1 MTILLGVIALFA
13 LVTLLLAVQQGRAL
27 VLAAPKSAELGSFM
41 VLGWWKFRQLKAK
54 AGPAAAP
61 MLVIYQRAVIA
72 FLVFVVLGALL
83 SGWTLNRAQPA
94 ATAAMFESVAVP
106 TQFALI
112 VEMPA
117 RRVAE
122 MPGAQLLE
130 S

>member
-13 LVTLLLAVQQGRAL
+13 LVTLLLAVQQGRAI

-41 VLGWWKFRQLKAK
+41 VLGWWKFRQLKTK

-61 MLVIYQRAVIA
+61 QLMIYQRAVIA
-72 FLVFVVLGALL
+72 FLVFVILGVIL
-83 SGWTLNRAQPA
+83 SGWTASRPQ
-94 ATAAMFESVAVP
+94 ATTVSLLETVAVP
-106 TQFALI
+106 TQFAFI

>member
-13 LVTLLLAVQQGRAL
+13 LVTLLLAVQQGRAI

-41 VLGWWKFRQLKAK
+41 VLGWWKFRQLKIK

-61 MLVIYQRAVIA
+61 QLMIYQRAVIA
-72 FLVFVVLGALL
+72 FLVFVILGVIL
-83 SGWTLNRAQPA
+83 SGWTASRPQ
-94 ATAAMFESVAVP
+94 ATTVSLLETVAVP
-106 TQFALI
+106 TQFAFI

>member
-41 VLGWWKFRQLKAK
+41 VLGWWKFRQLEAK

-61 MLVIYQRAVIA
+61 HLMIYQRAVLA
-72 FLVFVVLGALL
+72 FLVFVILGVIL
-83 SGWTLNRAQPA
+83 SGWTASRPSPA
-94 ATAAMFESVAVP
+94 TTVSLLETVVVP
-106 TQFALI
+106 TQFASI

-122 MPGAQLLE
+122 MPGATLLE

>member
-1 MTILLGVIALFA
+1 MAILLGVIALFA
-13 LVTLLLAVQQGRAL
+13 LVTLLLAVQQGRAI
-27 VLAAPKSAELGSFM
+27 VLAAPKSAELGPFM
-41 VLGWWKFRQLKAK
+41 VLGWWKFRQLKIK

-61 MLVIYQRAVIA
+61 QLMIYQRAVIA
-72 FLVFVVLGALL
+72 FLVFVILGVIL
-83 SGWTLNRAQPA
+83 SGWTASRPQ
-94 ATAAMFESVAVP
+94 ATTVSLLETVAVP
-106 TQFALI
+106 TQFAFI

>member
-13 LVTLLLAVQQGRAL
+13 LVTLLLAVQQGRAI
-27 VLAAPKSAELGSFM
+27 VLAAPKSSELGSFM
-41 VLGWWKFRQLKAK
+41 VLGWWKFRQLEAK

-61 MLVIYQRAVIA
+61 HLMIYQRAVLA
-72 FLVFVVLGALL
+72 FLVFVILGVIL
-83 SGWTLNRAQPA
+83 SGWTASRPQ
-94 ATAAMFESVAVP
+94 ATTVSLLETVAVP
-106 TQFALI
+106 TQFAFI

-122 MPGAQLLE
+122 MPGALLLE

>member
-1 MTILLGVIALFA
+1 MTILLGVIMLFA
-13 LVTLLLAVQQGRAL
+13 LVTLLLAVQQGRAI
-27 VLAAPKSAELGSFM
+27 VLAAPKSAELGPFM
-41 VLGWWKFRQLKAK
+41 VLGWWKFRQLKIK

-61 MLVIYQRAVIA
+61 QLMIYQRAVIA
-72 FLVFVVLGALL
+72 FLVFVILGVIL
-83 SGWTLNRAQPA
+83 SGWTASRPQA
-94 ATAAMFESVAVP
+94 ATVSLLETVAVP
-106 TQFALI
+106 TQFTFI

>member
-13 LVTLLLAVQQGRAL
+13 LVTLLLAVQQGRAI

-61 MLVIYQRAVIA
+61 QLMIYQRAVIA
-72 FLVFVVLGALL
+72 FLVFVILGVIL
-83 SGWTLNRAQPA
+83 SGWTASRPQ
-94 ATAAMFESVAVP
+94 ATTVSLLETVAVP
-106 TQFALI
+106 TQFAFI

>member
-13 LVTLLLAVQQGRAL
+13 LVTLLLAVQQGRAI
-27 VLAAPKSAELGSFM
+27 VLAAPKSAELGPFM
-41 VLGWWKFRQLKAK
+41 VLGWWKFRQLKIK

-61 MLVIYQRAVIA
+61 QLMIYQRAVIA
-72 FLVFVVLGALL
+72 FLVFVILGVIL
-83 SGWTLNRAQPA
+83 SGWTAGRPQAN
-94 ATAAMFESVAVP
+94 ATVSLLETVAVP
-106 TQFALI
+106 SQFASI